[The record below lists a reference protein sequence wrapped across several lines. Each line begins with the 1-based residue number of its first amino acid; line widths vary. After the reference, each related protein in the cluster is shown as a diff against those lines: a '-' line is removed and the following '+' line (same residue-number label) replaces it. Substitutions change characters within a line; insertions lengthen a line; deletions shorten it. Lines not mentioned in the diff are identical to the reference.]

1 MIDIQGEKMDQK
13 RENASGGYGV
23 RRVNAGRQS
32 RGSVR
37 RDVSEEKSSRQA
49 KKKRKKIRLT
59 RTEIRRAA
67 VFVAVLILAVILV
80 FMTPLFNISEIRVEG
95 NTVVELKTIKEKIG
109 DVIGTNLFAT
119 RSRRIEES
127 LLEISQI
134 SNVNVKKKLIPPS
147 LEITIEESVPAAY
160 MLSGGS
166 VIVVDTS
173 LVVIDDAG
181 HYNTDSLPSISGI
194 GVPSYKLNERLTA
207 DSAEK
212 ADILEELLYDLDR
225 SKLLGRVTYISIDD
239 ITDIRFNYD
248 NRLEAKCGSAFELE
262 RKLRMFKESI
272 NSGSISEN
280 SIGTMDLSVPGQA
293 VYSP

>member
-1 MIDIQGEKMDQK
+1 MDQK
-13 RENASGGYGV
+13 RENASGGYGT
-23 RRVNAGRQS
+23 RRVSAGRQS

-37 RDVSEEKSSRQA
+37 RDMPEEKPSRQA

-59 RTEIRRAA
+59 RTEIRGAIVFLAA
-67 VFVAVLILAVILV
+67 LILAVILV
-80 FMTPLFNISEIRVEG
+80 FMTPLFNISEIRVDG
-95 NTVVELKTIKEKIG
+95 NTVVELQTIKEKVG
-109 DVIGTNLFAT
+109 DVIGTNLFAI

-147 LEITIEESVPAAY
+147 LEITIEESIPAAY

-166 VIVVDTS
+166 VIVVDTA

-181 HYNTDSLPSISGI
+181 HYNTDTLPSVSGI

-212 ADILEELLYDLDR
+212 ADLLEELLYNLDR
-225 SKLLGRVTYISIDD
+225 SKLLDRVTYISIDD

-248 NRLEAKCGSAFELE
+248 NRLEVMCGSALELE

-280 SIGTMDLSVPGQA
+280 SIG
-293 VYSP
+293 